1 MTEPRRPSSTTGEL
15 LLVHA
20 SGQPA
25 KLLASAAGSAAMPWM
40 FLGQNYLKLLAW
52 DRDLSAGFERLKLE
66 RTLDE
71 TARRLRPA
79 FMRLIADLGRRHD
92 SLAWWTSR
100 ISERNTLVS
109 SLFLDCCYLH
119 VALARLQEHAGALCV
134 VSQSWG
140 LLRCLEQAARHER
153 RTVRWVTPSLPSWRL
168 HLMQA
173 TRVATRGWSF
183 LRRRMAVAREARR
196 IADGCDTLA
205 EPQGRPGVLLR
216 TFVDDACF
224 GANGHFRDRHL
235 PGVAEW
241 LERRGYDVWTVPILF
256 NVKRPYR
263 DAWEWFARNPHKF
276 INADRYYRLSDL
288 LKTLVTGWRQAF
300 LPRGRV
306 RLGTMDVTQLFVE
319 QQRRYAFDHSTLD
332 AILITHMP
340 RRLKQAGLR
349 PELVIQGY
357 ENMIPEKAATLGFRR
372 HMPGVKIIGF
382 QHPVAPPM
390 LLCHYVTAEEAAVA
404 PLPDRIVCN
413 GRLFRDVLIREG
425 LEPGRVVEGPALR
438 YAHLRRDDHDQ
449 HPLPEADRCVLA
461 ALPLEMGAAVEVLSK
476 TLAALGD
483 ADIPVKVKPH
493 PMMDRDE
500 LLRACE
506 IQSLPTGFEF
516 VAGGMDEWLA
526 RARAVI
532 SSGSAV
538 LYEALAAG
546 VPVIAVGRE
555 SALNLNPLDWLD
567 AAPPLRH
574 SPEEIRAETLRCW
587 RLTAGELD
595 DYRRRG
601 RVILESSFNA
611 VCDESLRALIDE
623 PLPACDVNEPRTV
636 PPRRQDTATAVTCGS
651 SA

>member
-1 MTEPRRPSSTTGEL
+1 MSGPRRPSSTTGEL

-25 KLLASAAGSAAMPWM
+25 TLLESAGGSGVIPWM
-40 FLGQNYLKLLAW
+40 FLGQDYLALLAW
-52 DRDLSAGFERLKLE
+52 ERGLSAGFERLKLE

-71 TARRLRPA
+71 TARRMRPA

-100 ISERNTLVS
+100 VSERNTLVS

-119 VALARLQEHAGALCV
+119 VALTRLQQQAGPLCV
-134 VSQSWG
+134 VSESWG
-140 LLRCLEQAARHER
+140 LLRCLEQAAREKR
-153 RTVRWVTPSLPSWRL
+153 RAVRWVTPSLPWWRL
-168 HLMQA
+168 RLMQTA
-173 TRVATRGWSF
+173 RMAARGWSF
-183 LRRRMAVAREARR
+183 LRRRLAVAREARR
-196 IADGCDTLA
+196 VADGTDPLGA
-205 EPQGRPGVLLR
+205 RQGRSGVLLR
-216 TFVDDACF
+216 TFVDDGCF
-224 GANGHFRDRHL
+224 RANGSFCDRHL

-241 LERRGYDVWTVPILF
+241 LERQGYDVWTIPILF
-256 NVKRPYR
+256 NVKRPYC
-263 DAWEWFARNPHKF
+263 DAWEWFAHNPHRF
-276 INADRYYRLSDL
+276 INADRYYRLSDI
-288 LKTLVTGWRQAF
+288 LKTLATGWRQAF

-306 RLGTMDVTQLFVE
+306 RLKTMDVTQLFVE
-319 QQRRYAFDHSTLD
+319 QRRRFALEPSTLESM
-332 AILITHMP
+332 LITHLP

-372 HMPGVKIIGF
+372 HMPGVKIVGF

-390 LLCHYVTAEEAAVA
+390 LLCHYVTAEEADFA

-425 LEPGRVVEGPALR
+425 LEPRHVVEGPALR
-438 YAHLRRDDHDQ
+438 YAHLHREDRTPWNPPD
-449 HPLPEADRCVLA
+449 ADRCVLV

-476 TLAALGD
+476 TLHALGE

-493 PMMDRDE
+493 PMMARDE
-500 LLRACE
+500 LLNACG
-506 IQSLPTGFEF
+506 IRSLPAGFEF

-526 RARAVI
+526 LARVVI

-567 AAPPLRH
+567 DAPPLRH
-574 SPEEIRAETLRCW
+574 SADEIRAETLRCW

-595 DYRRRG
+595 DCRRRG
-601 RVILESSFNA
+601 RAILESSFNA
-611 VCDESLRALIDE
+611 VCDKRLRALIDE

-636 PPRRQDTATAVTCGS
+636 PPRRQHTATAAACGS
-651 SA
+651 SV